1 MRSVVVTGAARG
13 IGRATASALVRAGWT
28 VVGLDLHVDD
38 QPDDFQLVRGDA
50 NDEHALGRAL
60 DAARRQAPLGGWVNN
75 VGINHRA
82 PLHLVE
88 PDAVRDMVNTNL
100 VATVLGC
107 QLAVRAFLE
116 GGSGGAIVNVSS
128 IHALA
133 GFPQSAVYDATKG
146 AIEALTRTICV
157 EYGHRGIRC
166 NSVAPGAIDTEAS
179 RAMIASSAD
188 PATAV
193 RDLRALAVDH
203 RVLSPEEVAAPI
215 VFLLSPEASGINGQ
229 RLGVDSGASARC
241 FADPSTLHLGDSS

>member
-28 VVGLDLHVDD
+28 VVGLDIDMHG
-38 QPDDFQLVRGDA
+38 QPDDFELVVGNAR
-50 NDEHALGRAL
+50 DERALGRAL
-60 DAARRQAPLGGWVNN
+60 DAAQRQAPLGGWVNN

-82 PLHLVE
+82 PLHLVT
-88 PDAVRDMVNTNL
+88 PDAIRDIVNTNL

-116 GGSGGAIVNVSS
+116 HGAGGAIVNVSS

-133 GFPQSAVYDATKG
+133 GFPQCAVYDATKG
-146 AIEALTRTICV
+146 AVEALTRSICV

-166 NSVAPGAIDTEAS
+166 NSVAPGAIDVEAS
-179 RAMIASSAD
+179 HAAIASSAD
-188 PATAV
+188 PATTL

-203 RVLSPEEVAAPI
+203 RMLSPEEVAAPI

-229 RLGVDSGASARC
+229 RLGIDSGGSARC
-241 FADPSTLHLGDSS
+241 FAYPSTLDLGDT